1 MPICDKDKCHMS
13 ETSKM
18 SSDEYKIPPGEVI
31 KATQTTCP
39 EDECPGGGQPGKT
52 GKEKG
57 IYHTHREDTG
67 VMSCNG
73 AHGEV

>member
-1 MPICDKDKCHMS
+1 MS

-39 EDECPGGGQPGKT
+39 EDECPGVVSQAKLARRRAYIIHTGKT
-52 GKEKG
+52 Q
-57 IYHTHREDTG
+57 
-67 VMSCNG
+67 V
-73 AHGEV
+73 